1 MHVAAGACECST
13 KPIIYYVERIFFLI
27 AAEITKLIEKV
38 ALQGGP

>member
-1 MHVAAGACECST
+1 MHVAPGVCGYIT
-13 KPIIYYVERIFFLI
+13 KPIIYYVKRIFSLI